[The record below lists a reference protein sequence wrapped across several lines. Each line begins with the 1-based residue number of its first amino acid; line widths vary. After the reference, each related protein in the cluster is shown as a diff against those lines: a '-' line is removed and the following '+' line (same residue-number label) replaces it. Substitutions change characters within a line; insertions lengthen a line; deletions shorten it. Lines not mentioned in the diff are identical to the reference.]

1 MKILRSFK
9 NKILIVLLVIFSL
22 SVFLLGVNLNRNTAK
37 ADVTTV
43 VEYTDNFSDSE
54 ISTEHWTLINN
65 TGTDVE
71 FLDVEYEGLI
81 FGAYYNTY
89 MGQVS
94 YAPYKME
101 AANKSVGER
110 SWKVEMVTL
119 CEEGN
124 GWLAFSAGNV
134 QTALGMPYS
143 SAAFVMAPGYA
154 HIFVKDGQ
162 FIAVDESHAQTF
174 SPLLA
179 KYNGQLMQTTFE
191 FQETAAQYYYD
202 IKYTVKTMTGLE
214 IGSYVYPNILI
225 QDGYFGF
232 NSQYCDLS
240 IVSFKVYEGNELKV
254 NLDGMNEDPTLRT
267 LGDTSILYPTTGKPD
282 SEWVVAQD
290 FDATSLKVGVL
301 ANLDVSKV
309 GTSAVYN
316 KKYERPATKELE
328 QLSSLSAEVHTSE
341 MGVGVATGFEFGKAS
356 VEASGIFAGLTK
368 GNNGEYYL
376 VSYDGLNQNKVA
388 INEAAM
394 DGLTMQLNVYYDNT
408 AVISIGDTSLKFA
421 CSAVEG
427 YFALTTVD
435 FYNCFEG
442 QNGAK
447 LSHFVYNRDTYQNV
461 QSKDMGI
468 NFEGTKTTYYE
479 AMGAEAT
486 DYYIHKKDWRIA
498 EDVVV
503 PMYYGE
509 TENNVVT
516 FSGLNPTSYFG
527 PNVSY
532 SNFIVRFDITFFRDV
547 DAVEQ
552 PIFGLQFGMEDTDTA
567 VSESYFLGIQSF
579 MQQSYVISQNAKL
592 TSGASIAPLCS
603 DPYNAKQENI
613 FKKNQTYNVMYVAEN
628 GNVKLY
634 LKEKS
639 QDNSLFEMLR
649 GEIKGVNTQG
659 YLQLYTMNYAKFDL
673 DNFSVVNL
681 DYNMTSTKYDGNGYE
696 ALRSDFVM
704 GDKLEGFSLNNAEY
718 KDTSLLVKE
727 GGYLLSN
734 EKIKNE
740 IFRFKTKAST
750 GDVIFEQG
758 ELKIKF
764 AASGDN
770 IFVVHNKKIREFILD
785 EKIDFDGAVF
795 EIYKMGNSLIIS
807 YVNGNQPVSC
817 IKNHQYAI
825 VADNLFDSNIR
836 LYSGNGSLE
845 LYAVSM
851 FDLKPSRTIA
861 TRDYNPELDYVNP
874 WVEKP
879 SIQEVN
885 GENTGDTGCNASIS
899 AMAVLPVVVALASVF
914 MLRRRKDE
922 KNQ

>member
-1 MKILRSFK
+1 MKVLKSFK

-22 SVFLLGVNLNRNTAK
+22 SVFLLATNLNRNDAK
-37 ADVTTV
+37 AEVTTV
-43 VEYTDNFSDSE
+43 EDYTDNFSDSE
-54 ISTEHWTLINN
+54 ISKEHWTLIND
-65 TGTDVE
+65 TETDVA

-101 AANKSVGER
+101 AANKPVGER
-110 SWKVEMVTL
+110 NWKVEFVTL

-124 GWLAFSAGNV
+124 GWFAFSAGNV

-143 SAAFVMAPGYA
+143 SAAFVMAPNYA
-154 HIFVKDGQ
+154 HVFVKDGQ
-162 FIAVDESHAQTF
+162 FIAVDEKHAQTF
-174 SPLLA
+174 SPLLT
-179 KYNGQLMQTTFE
+179 KYDGQLMQTTFE
-191 FQETAAQYYYD
+191 FQETATQYYYD
-202 IKYTVKTMTGLE
+202 IKYTVKTMTGVEL
-214 IGSYVYPNILI
+214 GSYVYPNILI

-240 IVSFKVYEGNELKV
+240 ILSFKVYEGNELKV
-254 NLDGMNEDPTLRT
+254 NLDGINEDPTLRT
-267 LGDTSILYPTTGKPD
+267 FGDTSILYPTTGKPD

-290 FDATSLKVGVL
+290 FDVTSLKVGVI

-316 KKYERPATKELE
+316 EKYERPVTKELE
-328 QLSSLSAEVHTSE
+328 RLYSLSAEVETSK

-356 VEASGIFAGLTK
+356 VEASGTFAGLTK
-368 GNNGEYYL
+368 GNNDAYYL
-376 VSYDGLNQNKVA
+376 VSFDGLNQKKVA
-388 INEAAM
+388 VNETTV
-394 DGLTMQLNVYYDNT
+394 DGLTMQLSVYYDNT
-408 AVISIGDTSLKFA
+408 AVISIGDTSLQFD
-421 CSAVEG
+421 CGAVEG
-427 YFALTTVD
+427 YFALTTLD

-442 QNGAK
+442 ENGAK
-447 LSHFVYNRDTYQNV
+447 LNHFVYNRDTYQNV

-527 PNVSY
+527 PNATY

-567 VSESYFLGIQSF
+567 VSESYFMGIQSF
-579 MQQSYVISQNAKL
+579 IQKSYVISQNAKL
-592 TSGASIAPLCS
+592 TTGASIAPLCS
-603 DPYNAKQENI
+603 DPYNVKQENI
-613 FKKNQTYNVMYVAEN
+613 FKKNSTYTVMYVAEN
-628 GNVKLY
+628 DSVKLY

-649 GEIKGVNTQG
+649 AEIRDVKTQG
-659 YLQLYTMNYAKFDL
+659 YLQIYATNYAKFDL
-673 DNFSVVNL
+673 DNFSVINL
-681 DYNMTSTKYDGNGYE
+681 DYNMTSTEYDGNGYE

-704 GDKLEGFSLNNAEY
+704 GDKLEGFTLKNAEY
-718 KDTSLLVKE
+718 KDTSLLIKE
-727 GGYLLSN
+727 GGYITTD
-734 EKIKNE
+734 EKIKNS
-740 IFRFKTKAST
+740 IFRFKTKATT

-764 AASGDN
+764 EASGEN
-770 IFVVHNKKIREFILD
+770 IFVVHNKKIREFALD
-785 EKIDFDGAVF
+785 EKIDFDGALF

-825 VADNLFDSNIR
+825 VADNLFDDNIR
-836 LYSGNGSLE
+836 LYSENSSLE
-845 LYAVSM
+845 VYAVST

-861 TRDYNPELDYVNP
+861 TRDYNPEVDYINP

-879 SIQEVN
+879 SIQELN
-885 GENTGDTGCNASIS
+885 GEDTSAAGCTASVS
-899 AMAVLPVVVALASVF
+899 ALAILPMAFALASIFV
-914 MLRRRKDE
+914 LRRRKDE